1 MLTLSI
7 ILLSLLSTAL
17 AFSLVELG
25 LMAYAVWGF
34 SQDVAVSYLCGFDV
48 CYNTVKGSVP
58 DVAAFLMFCAVWST
72 LASATAIGVPL
83 FFHSRNGH
91 HHNSWLAPGLIV
103 LYFLSWLFWL
113 AGFADLANIIGTY
126 GTSIM
131 NAVLAFA
138 ILSWYVLFFFFFP
151 LYSSLTILAGSSTR
165 RSLFSASSPFSTSWR
180 ANGPDTSP

>member
-17 AFSLVELG
+17 AFSLIELG
-25 LMAYAVWGF
+25 LMAYAVWNF
-34 SQDVAVSYLCGFDV
+34 SQNYEYSYFCGFDV
-48 CYNTVKGSVP
+48 CYKDAKGTVP

-72 LASATAIGVPL
+72 LASAAAIGGPL

-103 LYFLSWLFWL
+103 LYFLTWLFWL

-126 GTSIM
+126 GTSII

-138 ILSWYVLFFFFFP
+138 ILSWYVLFSRLCCFTP
-151 LYSSLTILAGSSTR
+151 R
-165 RSLFSASSPFSTSWR
+165 
-180 ANGPDTSP
+180 